1 MFYKKIIIVWVLFN
15 NCLGHTQTVSEVFQK
30 FTKQYTNTLPL
41 QYKST
46 YTLYKDF
53 DSKKAEQTYKG
64 VFYKNAKNEV
74 FTKIGNTETLNSK
87 TVNLKI
93 NHDEKAM
100 EISNPIAISFGDFDI
115 KPLLDLCKIEKFVD
129 YKTYWEITMEAKA
142 YSSLPY
148 SKIIVQITKEYFLQK
163 QTFYYNTAINFSKDY
178 RKPDPHY
185 PRLEIINTNYNRNP
199 VNAAIFS
206 SNTYFSTSD
215 KKQIILSEALKKYDV
230 TDQRTIT
237 NK

>member
-1 MFYKKIIIVWVLFN
+1 MFYKKIIFVWALFN
-15 NCLGHTQTVSEVFQK
+15 TCLSHTQTVSEVFQK

-53 DSKKAEQTYKG
+53 DSEKAEQIYKG

-74 FTKIGNTETLNSK
+74 YTKIANTETLNSK
-87 TVNLKI
+87 TVYLKI

-100 EISNPIAISFGDFDI
+100 EISNPIVTSFGDFDI
-115 KPLLDLCKIEKFVD
+115 KPLLDLCKIEKFID
-129 YKTYWEITMEAKA
+129 YKTYWEITLQAKT
-142 YSSLPY
+142 YSGLPY
-148 SKIIVQITKEYFLQK
+148 SKIIVQISKDFFLLK
-163 QTFYYNTAINFSKDY
+163 QTFYYSTAINFSQDY

-185 PRLEIINTNYNRNP
+185 PRLEITNTNYNRNP
-199 VNAAIFS
+199 VNAAIFT

-215 KKQIILSEALKKYDV
+215 KKQIILSEPLKKYEV